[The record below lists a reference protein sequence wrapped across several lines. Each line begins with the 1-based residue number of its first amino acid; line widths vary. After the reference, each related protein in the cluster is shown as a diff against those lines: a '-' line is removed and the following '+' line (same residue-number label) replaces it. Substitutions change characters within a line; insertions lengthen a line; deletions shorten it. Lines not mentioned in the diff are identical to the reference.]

1 MSTFFYRCSRCG
13 REYEILPE
21 RLLCDLCSA
30 DQRPEQPLSG
40 ILEVVSEAVTRRA
53 IPADW
58 SVYDFLPVAREWFP
72 PIPVGNTP
80 LWEPGR
86 LRQETG
92 FPELFVKDDTC
103 NPTGSFKDRAS
114 ALVAAYARREKIDR
128 IVLASTGNAGSSMSG
143 VGAAAGLK
151 VRLYLPAAA
160 PPAKLVQSLQY
171 GADVVRVDGTYDDA
185 YAEAMAYLA
194 DHGGLSRNTGH
205 NPLTIEGKKT
215 VSLEI
220 FRQLGHRTPDY
231 VFVST
236 GDGVILSGVYRGF
249 EDLVTAGLA
258 NRMPTMVAV
267 QAEGSS
273 AITRALRDGAFSDPV
288 SATTLADSISVDVP
302 AAGYFVVDRLRRHNG
317 RAVTV
322 SDDAILAAQRELA
335 SGSGLFAEPSA
346 AAAWA
351 GFLSVRNELESDATV
366 VVLVTGS
373 GLNDID
379 TAKKAVGL

>member
-1 MSTFFYRCSRCG
+1 MNTFLYRCSRCG
-13 REYEILPE
+13 REYEITPE
-21 RLLCDLCSA
+21 RLVCDACA
-30 DQRPEQPLSG
+30 GDQQPGQPLSG
-40 ILEVVSEAVTRRA
+40 ILEVVSDAITNRRISA
-53 IPADW
+53 EW
-58 SVYDFLPVAREWFP
+58 SVFDFLPVEREWFP

-80 LWEPGR
+80 LWEPER
-86 LRQETG
+86 LRQKSG
-92 FPELFVKDDTC
+92 FSRLFVKDDTC

-114 ALVAAYARREKIDR
+114 ALVAAYARREKVDR

-160 PPAKLVQSLQY
+160 PAAKLVQSLQY

-185 YAEAMAYLA
+185 YAEAMAYLGE
-194 DHGGLSRNTGH
+194 HGGLSRNTGH

-220 FRQLGHRTPDY
+220 FRQLGNRVPDY

-236 GDGVILSGVYRGF
+236 GDGVILSGAYRGF
-249 EDLVTAGLA
+249 EDLVTAGFA
-258 NRMPTMVAV
+258 DRMPTMVAV

-273 AITRALRDGAFSDPV
+273 AITRALRGGDFGAPV
-288 SATTLADSISVDVP
+288 PAATLADSISVDVP
-302 AAGYFVVDRLRRHNG
+302 AAGYFAVDRLRRHEG

-322 SDDAILAAQRELA
+322 SDEAILAAQRELA
-335 SGSGLFAEPSA
+335 SGSGLFAEPAA

-351 GFLSVRNELESDATV
+351 GFAALQEELPEDATV
-366 VVLVTGS
+366 VVLITGS
-373 GLNDID
+373 GLKDID
-379 TAKKAVGL
+379 AAKKAVGL